1 MTKYTMK
8 RLVDLLLS
16 ALLLLVFSPI
26 LLLLGVAVW
35 MESGRPV
42 FFKQIRV
49 GKGEKEFTLLK
60 FRSMYVNAEAR
71 GQLTLGDRDPR
82 VTRVG
87 YFLRKSKLDEL
98 PQLINV
104 FRGDMSLVGPR
115 PEVPKYVALYN
126 EEQRKVLN
134 VKPGITDMASIEYM
148 DEAEILA
155 QAEDPEKKYI
165 EEVMPHKLS
174 INLSYQKRRRGVLS
188 DLKVLVLTALKIFR

>member
-16 ALLLLVFSPI
+16 ALLLLLFSPV
-26 LLLLGVAVW
+26 LLLLSAAVW

-49 GKGEKEFTLLK
+49 GKGAKEFTLLK

>member
-1 MTKYTMK
+1 MK

-26 LLLLGVAVW
+26 LLLLGAAVW

-188 DLKVLVLTALKIFR
+188 DLKVLMLTALKIFR

>member
-1 MTKYTMK
+1 
-8 RLVDLLLS
+8 
-16 ALLLLVFSPI
+16 
-26 LLLLGVAVW
+26 

-49 GKGEKEFTLLK
+49 GKGAKEFTLLK
-60 FRSMYVNAEAR
+60 FRSMFVNAEAR

-126 EEQRKVLN
+126 DEQRKVLQ

-165 EEVMPHKLS
+165 EEVMPHKLR
-174 INLSYQKRRRGVLS
+174 INLEYQKHRRGVLS
-188 DLKVLVLTALKIFR
+188 DLKVLALTALKIFR